1 MIMIVHSA
9 NGRTLD
15 NRGCCELHLNRPNFA
30 LFVLF
35 SGAFLQ
41 IVPAQ
46 SGFQSEIGQL
56 LWHHN
61 NEQCA
66 PQVPGA
72 VRQQIPFPSQPAG
85 KNAVVWQHASPPP
98 PAVVVYLLE
107 ARQGAAAGGASRAI
121 KNVHRGA
128 SLAIYTLATWLS

>member
-9 NGRTLD
+9 NGRALD
-15 NRGCCELHLNRPNFA
+15 NRVTANCILIAQTF
-30 LFVLF
+30 
-35 SGAFLQ
+35 
-41 IVPAQ
+41 PAQ
-46 SGFQSEIGQL
+46 SGFQSEIGRL
-56 LWHHN
+56 LWHDN

-98 PAVVVYLLE
+98 PPAVVVYLLE
-107 ARQGAAAGGASRAI
+107 ARQDAEQEGRVAPSRMCIGVQAWRYTRLP
-121 KNVHRGA
+121 RGCREHTI
-128 SLAIYTLATWLS
+128 LPLFDM